1 MDKSVTIMGFPD
13 GSAGKTKTKKTKNQS
28 ANIGDARH
36 MKSLGWEDPL
46 QKEMATCSSVLAW
59 KIPSTE
65 EPGELQSM
73 RSQSQT

>member
-1 MDKSVTIMGFPD
+1 MAQLVNQQQ
-13 GSAGKTKTKKTKNQS
+13 KKTK

-73 RSQSQT
+73 RSQSQTWMSACVYTHTQPY

>member
-1 MDKSVTIMGFPD
+1 MAQLV
-13 GSAGKTKTKKTKNQS
+13 KKKKKKQKQKQKNQP

-73 RSQSQT
+73 RSKSQT